1 MFSKTM
7 TNRMKAAAIAA
18 LMCVSVAATSVSVM
32 TNSLPVDAVSI
43 GETLKVKGVYRGT
56 TVDIGTNLDAIT
68 FTLVADYTGNFSYGF
83 GIGITKDPYWK
94 EWDGSKG
101 KWVAEAPG
109 TDVAVVE
116 GEEFTVTIDTSSL
129 DLKYDPASSQYPGEY
144 EFRNYYS
151 GTGGKVEI
159 ISAVSGKGS
168 GSTKPT
174 DPDDDPGSSG
184 GSGSAITD
192 GSTSKNKK
200 SGDWSFKDNKD
211 GTGTMTATQARQLG
225 DLGYVLTAG
234 YDEDYYA
241 AEGEAPGEDDPIN
254 SHKFS
259 YSDFGV
265 SGSIGPKTMDDVAD
279 EDRDNITIESLEA
292 TITSDVPIKRFMYG
306 GGLNVLNESP
316 ADVESA
322 KRIAGMEGKDNAG
335 YWYND
340 MGEEKLEEAIDAG
353 AEFEIEVGQG
363 YDVEASTKNPL
374 GEYFNVIWDVPQQVQ
389 PYVNS
394 GQISFQFWYGEEDA
408 EEYTALEEVTMEEA
422 VLTYTEKKTFDYTDT
437 ASADVDATLEA
448 GGDMA
453 GVAYA
458 DLGLDANSKVGAVV
472 FTLDVGSDLDKLVYG
487 IGTSVGDDFQMWADG
502 EGGDKWN
509 CVLTDVKAGTVEIC
523 WIVPN
528 GVDINEQYGNIQLG
542 YWYGGKDGDELDEI
556 TLESVDVY
564 YAQEEAPTEPPT
576 TEPPTTEPPTTEPP
590 TEPALEAD
598 YGDVD
603 CNGKVDILDIIVLN
617 RNLLGTGELT
627 KQGQLN
633 ADVDLDKKPSAK
645 DSLSILKYIVKL
657 IDKLPV

>member
-1 MFSKTM
+1 MFSRIM
-7 TNRMKAAAIAA
+7 TNRMKAIAVAA

-32 TNSLPVDAVSI
+32 SQALPVEAVSI

-101 KWVAEAPG
+101 KWVDEAPG

-159 ISAVSGKGS
+159 ISAVSGKG
-168 GSTKPT
+168 GGTTKPT
-174 DPDDDPGSSG
+174 EPDDDPGSN
-184 GSGSAITD
+184 SGSAITD

-211 GTGTMTATQARQLG
+211 GTGTMTATLARQLG
-225 DLGYVLTAG
+225 ELGYVLTAG

-241 AEGEAPGEDDPIN
+241 AEGEEPGEDDPIN

-265 SGSIGPKTMDDVAD
+265 SGSIGPKTEEDAAND
-279 EDRDNITIESLEA
+279 ERDNITIESIEA
-292 TITSDVPIKRFMYG
+292 TITSSVPVKRFMYG

-322 KRIAGMEGKDNAG
+322 KRIAGMEGKENAG

-340 MGEEKLEEAIDAG
+340 MGEEKLEEAVDAG

-374 GEYFNVIWDVPQQVQ
+374 GEYFNVIWDVPEAVQ
-389 PYVNS
+389 PYANA

-422 VLTYTEKKTFDYTDT
+422 VLTYTERKTFDYTDT
-437 ASADVDATLEA
+437 ASADVDAALEM

-453 GVAYA
+453 GVSYA
-458 DLGLDANSKVGAVV
+458 DLGLDEYSTVGAVV
-472 FTLDVGSDLDKLVYG
+472 FKLKVGSDLDKLVYG

-502 EGGDKWN
+502 EGGDEWN
-509 CVLTDVKAGTVEIC
+509 CVLTDVESGTVEVC

-528 GVDINEQYGNIQLG
+528 GVDINEQYGDIQFG
-542 YWYGGKDGDELDEI
+542 YWYGGKEGKELDEI
-556 TLESVDVY
+556 TLESIDVY

-576 TEPPTTEPPTTEPP
+576 TEPPTTEPTK
-590 TEPALEAD
+590 PALTPD

-603 CNGKVDILDIIVLN
+603 CNGTVDILDVIVLN
-617 RNLLGTGELT
+617 RNLLGESKLSE
-627 KQGQLN
+627 QGQLN
-633 ADVDLDKKPSAK
+633 ADVNEDGKPGAD
-645 DSLSILKYIVKL
+645 DSLGILKYVVKV
-657 IDKLPV
+657 INELPI

>member
-7 TNRMKAAAIAA
+7 TNRMKAIAVAA
-18 LMCVSVAATSVSVM
+18 LMCVSVAATSVSIM
-32 TNSLPVDAVSI
+32 TESMPVDAVSI

-56 TVDIGTNLDAIT
+56 TVEIGSNLDAIT

-159 ISAVSGKGS
+159 ISAVSGKGGSS
-168 GSTKPT
+168 GDKEDPPSNPST
-174 DPDDDPGSSG
+174 PGSS
-184 GSGSAITD
+184 SAITD

-200 SGDWSFKDNKD
+200 SGTWDFKDNGD

-225 DLGYVLTAG
+225 ELGYLLTAG
-234 YDEDYYA
+234 YDEDTYA
-241 AEGEAPGEDDPIN
+241 AEGVTPEEGDPIN
-254 SHKFS
+254 SHKFN
-259 YSDFGV
+259 YGDFGL
-265 SGSIGPKTMDDVAD
+265 SANIGPTTMEEVGDDS
-279 EDRDNITIESLEA
+279 RDCITIESLTA
-292 TITSDVPIKRFMYG
+292 TITSDVPVKRFMYG
-306 GGLNVLNESP
+306 GGMNVLNESP

-322 KRIAGMEGKDNAG
+322 KRLAEMEGKETAG

-363 YDVEASTKNPL
+363 YDLEASTKNPL
-374 GEYFNVIWDVPQQVQ
+374 GEYFSVVWDVPKEVQ
-389 PYVNS
+389 PYANN

-422 VLTYTEKKTFDYTDT
+422 ILTYTEKKTFDYTDS
-437 ASADVDATLEA
+437 ASADVDTAIEA
-448 GGDMA
+448 GEMA

-472 FTLDVGSDLDKLVYG
+472 FTLDVDSDLDKLVYG
-487 IGTSVGDDFQMWADG
+487 VGTSVGEDWAMWADS
-502 EGGDKWN
+502 EGGDEWN
-509 CVLTDVKAGTVEIC
+509 YVLNNVESGKVEIC
-523 WIVPN
+523 WIVPD
-528 GVDINEQYGNIQLG
+528 GVDVNEEYGNIQLG

-556 TLESVDVY
+556 TLESVEVY
-564 YAQEEAPTEPPT
+564 YAQEETPTEPPT
-576 TEPPTTEPPTTEPP
+576 TEPPTTEPPTTEP
-590 TEPALEAD
+590 ELEAD

-617 RNLLGTGELT
+617 RNLLGTGKLT
-627 KQGQLN
+627 AQGQLN